1 MTKDIVAEYEE
12 RMKKTI
18 EALKREYGTLR
29 AGRASISLLDK
40 IMVNY
45 YGTMTPINQ
54 VAKIAI
60 PEPRMIVIQPWEKK
74 LLHEIEKAI
83 MKSELGLSPNS
94 DGVAVRLN
102 IPPLTQ
108 DRRKELTKTVSKKAE
123 ESKVSL
129 RNLRREAND
138 MFKKMEKAKE
148 ITEDDLKKGQDDMQK
163 LVDKYTKQIDSI
175 KTTKEK
181 EIMEV

>member
-138 MFKKMEKAKE
+138 TFKKMEKAKE